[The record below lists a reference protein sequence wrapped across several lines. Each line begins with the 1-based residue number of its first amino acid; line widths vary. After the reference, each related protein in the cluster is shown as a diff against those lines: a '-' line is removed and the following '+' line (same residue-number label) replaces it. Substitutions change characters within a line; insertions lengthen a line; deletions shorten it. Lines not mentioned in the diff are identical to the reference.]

1 MIVARLRG
9 ITVAPHAGMVVQIDD
24 TAIAADFVLVLI
36 ASKERSG
43 GNQFGKGYRV
53 ITKNVIDCDIWQPG
67 EDIPAT
73 KDCVSLC
80 TMDNLLY
87 YKLAP
92 PRPGGIQY
100 ALALVSN
107 VGNGNF
113 MIDYVESIGLENVE
127 DYKKVLRKLATLAY
141 GATFSATPAKRP
153 SWSPTRTP
161 FAAKKVRKLAQS
173 PTDASLPDRGP
184 SRPM

>member
-1 MIVARLRG
+1 MIVARLRD
-9 ITVAPHAGMVVQIDD
+9 ISAPHAGMVVQIDD

-36 ASKERSG
+36 ASEKRSG
-43 GNQFGKGYRV
+43 GNQFIKGYRV
-53 ITKNVIDCDIWQPG
+53 ITKNVIDCDIWQSG
-67 EDIPAT
+67 EDTPAT
-73 KDCVSLC
+73 RDCVSLC

-127 DYKKVLRKLATLAY
+127 EYT
-141 GATFSATPAKRP
+141 TPAKRH

-173 PTDASLPDRGP
+173 PTDASLPHREA
-184 SRPM
+184 SRAM